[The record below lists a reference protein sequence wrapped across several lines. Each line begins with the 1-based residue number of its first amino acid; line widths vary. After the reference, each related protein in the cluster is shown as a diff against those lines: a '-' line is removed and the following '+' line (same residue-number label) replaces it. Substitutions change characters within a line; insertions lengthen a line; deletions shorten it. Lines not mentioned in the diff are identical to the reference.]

1 MSEKAEIDS
10 YTAWANVHL
19 AAAECQLADVVMDLL
34 QGLRLRVLL
43 QSKLL
48 CLILDIKMC
57 CLTSLYRCNRFS
69 TKASGKS

>member
-19 AAAECQLADVVMDLL
+19 AAADCQLADVVMDLL

-43 QSKLL
+43 QSVTGSAPKRLES
-48 CLILDIKMC
+48 LD
-57 CLTSLYRCNRFS
+57 
-69 TKASGKS
+69 G

>member
-19 AAAECQLADVVMDLL
+19 AAADCQLADVVMDLL

-43 QSKLL
+43 QSKYYAVIYNS
-48 CLILDIKMC
+48 CM
-57 CLTSLYRCNRFS
+57 SLYSQLMFVVFV
-69 TKASGKS
+69 KQV